1 MFCKFASNEVR
12 NAAVKSFSQEHFEF
26 NGKRV
31 WISHDKPFAM
41 RAQLSVLFALKRQL
55 VEWEILGKL
64 WVDDDAMTLTWNG
77 ELVLSTDVSDSKL
90 QVEFGD
96 EWQEF
101 LAPGNL
107 QDVLQKARDS
117 IERAAMFNTKGKG
130 KGSGKGKACV
140 DNFWGIGADN
150 Y

>member
-1 MFCKFASNEVR
+1 M
-12 NAAVKSFSQEHFEF
+12 
-26 NGKRV
+26 
-31 WISHDKPFAM
+31 
-41 RAQLSVLFALKRQL
+41 
-55 VEWEILGKL
+55 
-64 WVDDDAMTLTWNG
+64 
-77 ELVLSTDVSDSKL
+77 LSTEVSDSKL

-117 IERAAMFNTKGKG
+117 IERAAMFNTRGKG